1 MSETDPFS
9 ITPSTVIEFL
19 FCPRFIYFM
28 NVLDIPQFE
37 EYDFKVMLGRMVHTE
52 KLNLNKDYLRKK
64 IGAKSKYFDVYM
76 SNKFLRGKVDE
87 VIELKDGTFAPLDYK
102 FAEYKDVIYKA
113 LKYQIY
119 CYAVLIED
127 NFNVKVNKGFLVFTR
142 SNNKLVEVTVPKES
156 KELIYNSC
164 KDILNII
171 ETNVFPKV
179 KVSKSK
185 CSHCIY
191 RNICVQ

>member
-1 MSETDPFS
+1 MTENDSFS

-37 EYDFKVMLGRMVHTE
+37 EYNFKVMLGRMVHTE
-52 KLNLNKDYLRKK
+52 KLNVNKDYLRKK
-64 IGAKSKYFDVYM
+64 IGAKAKYFDVYM
-76 SNKFLRGKVDE
+76 SNNFLRGKVDE

-102 FAEYKDVIYKA
+102 FAEYKDVVYKP
-113 LKYQIY
+113 LMYQLF

-142 SNNKLVEVTVPKES
+142 SNNKLIEVNIPQES
-156 KELIYNSC
+156 KNIIYDSC

-171 ETNVFPKV
+171 ENNIFPKV
-179 KVSKSK
+179 KVNKTK
-185 CSHCIY
+185 CTNCIY
-191 RNICVQ
+191 RNICVK

>member
-1 MSETDPFS
+1 MSDIDSFS

-37 EYDFKVMLGRMVHTE
+37 EYDFKVLLGRMVHTE

-64 IGAKSKYFDVYM
+64 INAKAKYTDVYM
-76 SNKFLRGKVDE
+76 SNNFLRGKVDE
-87 VIELKDGTFAPLDYK
+87 VIELNDGTYAPLDYK
-102 FAEYKDVIYKA
+102 FAEYKDTVYKA

-142 SNNKLVEVTVPKES
+142 SNNKVIEVPVPPES
-156 KELIYNSC
+156 KKLIYNSC

-179 KVSKSK
+179 KVNKNK
-185 CSHCIY
+185 CSNCIY
-191 RNICVQ
+191 RNICVL